1 MVNAQLLRPSFYT
14 LLLLTMLT
22 SCGTLHS
29 TNRRSFVT
37 PEIFGAKGDGVVDD
51 TDALKKAF
59 STGMDVILEQQYR
72 VSKSLNL
79 KSSLSGGGTI
89 LFDRDGISINCVESS
104 ISVRDIIFDYQRH
117 YGRMVRL
124 NGVTNV
130 TFDSCSFLN
139 VGNLDQKFANGMVV
153 ISDGCTQINIKGCK
167 FAHCYSSPMFS
178 SQGIWIQQKNKHNHH
193 IYVSDCVFDDFQ
205 TIEDADAI
213 KVLGGDY
220 DSFLYVNN
228 CEFRK
233 CAKRAMKFQG
243 RECHSSNNKI
253 YVTEP
258 MHCAIAFQRGFGSS
272 TNDTIILNYDGRS
285 KINPDSGLLYRVITI
300 SQGNVSIDGFY
311 MEDRKT
317 VQNSHQAVIGIVSY
331 DANDMV
337 VSNVSIKNSHFL
349 NGGSFLK
356 ASNQIDVVNKLY
368 ICNSD
373 FTVLSNTPTF
383 ILYGS
388 KVTSSD
394 INLLLN
400 NKADYIV
407 RLGVENIDKKNN
419 KILIKKNSRIINGR
433 FYDGDDKN

>member
-72 VSKSLNL
+72 VSKTLNL

-167 FAHCYSSPMFS
+167 FAHCYSSPMSS

-213 KVLGGDY
+213 KVLGDNY
-220 DSFLYVNN
+220 DCYLYVEN
-228 CEFRK
+228 CEFRR

-258 MHCAIAFQRGFGSS
+258 MYCAIAFQRGYGS
-272 TNDTIILNYDGRS
+272 TTKDTIIIDYDGKS
-285 KINPDSGLLYRVITI
+285 TVNKDAGLLYRAITI
-300 SQGNVSIDGFY
+300 SQGHVKVEELN
-311 MEDRKT
+311 MLERKIVNNT
-317 VQNSHQAVIGIVSY
+317 HQAVLGFVSY
-331 DANDMV
+331 GDDDRKISDVM
-337 VSNVSIKNSHFL
+337 ILNSHFS
-349 NGGSFLK
+349 NGGIFMKVAERVSEIEGLTIKSSVFVDHISKPVLNLHRAILK
-356 ASNQIDVVNKLY
+356 NSEIGMDVQSGRDNK
-368 ICNSD
+368 INIGVMQMD
-373 FTVLSNTPTF
+373 TSNT
-383 ILYGS
+383 
-388 KVTSSD
+388 
-394 INLLLN
+394 IN
-400 NKADYIV
+400 I
-407 RLGVENIDKKNN
+407 RKK
-419 KILIKKNSRIINGR
+419 
-433 FYDGDDKN
+433 